1 MKIASIVGARPQF
14 IKAASVSRE
23 IRKHK
28 KFREIIIHTGQH
40 FDQNMSDVFFRE
52 MEIPRPDYNLDIHGK
67 NHGAMTGQ
75 MMEKIEKVLLDE
87 KPDIVLI
94 YGDTNSTLA
103 GAISAKKLH
112 ITLCH
117 VEAGLRSFNM
127 MMPEEI
133 NRIIADHTS
142 DLLLAP
148 TENALKNLEKE
159 GLGDKSLF
167 TGDIMLDAVR
177 LNLEISKIKSR
188 ILEILRIQTKNYCL
202 ATVHRAENTNNL
214 ESIKNLLDT
223 FNVIA
228 QEYYTLIFPI
238 HPRTKKIIDELYP
251 EWKPVQN
258 LRIISPVGYLD
269 MINLTYNAK
278 IVLTDS
284 GGLQKESF
292 FLNTPCI
299 TLRNETEW
307 EETIWGNGNIIAGTK
322 KSIILYSVDKWLSNQ
337 NSNAFNFNMHV
348 KKYFGEGNS
357 ASKIVTHLSHVLQ
370 PSPAF

>member
-133 NRIIADHTS
+133 NRILADRIS
-142 DLLLAP
+142 DVLFCP
-148 TENALKNLEKE
+148 TENAVNNLLNE
-159 GLGDKSLF
+159 GFKTFECKFVNSGDVMFDSMIF
-167 TGDIMLDAVR
+167 Y
-177 LNLEISKIKSR
+177 SKISAEKSTIINKLKLTDF
-188 ILEILRIQTKNYCL
+188 ILC
-202 ATVHRAENTNNL
+202 TVHRAENTDNTHRLN
-214 ESIKNLLDT
+214 SIVSALNQINKNIRIVLPL
-223 FNVIA
+223 
-228 QEYYTLIFPI
+228 
-238 HPRTKKIIDELYP
+238 HPRTKKIIE
-251 EWKPVQN
+251 QN
-258 LRIISPVGYLD
+258 NLETNFLVIDPVGYFE
-269 MINLTYNAK
+269 MIELIK
-278 IVLTDS
+278 HSSLVITDS
-284 GGLQKESF
+284 GGLQKEAF
-292 FLNTPCI
+292 FLKKHCV
-299 TLRNETEW
+299 TLRDETEW
-307 EETIWGNGNIIAGTK
+307 TELVDNGFNTIATTDERVIIDKVGEMLHKRSDFSVNLYGSGN
-322 KSIILYSVDKWLSNQ
+322 
-337 NSNAFNFNMHV
+337 
-348 KKYFGEGNS
+348 
-357 ASKIVTHLSHVLQ
+357 ASKIIVDTISSHLQS
-370 PSPAF
+370 